1 VRLVMAILMLAGATP
16 ARAEPITMAIVPSVV
31 NAATYIAEE
40 KGYFR
45 DAGLDVTIER
55 IDSLS
60 KVVAFL
66 ASGKVQLAQG
76 GINAGYFNA
85 VAQGMPLT
93 LAMESGSTP
102 TYHQIALRLDLKDKI
117 KTVADLK
124 GRVVGLSAPGSLSV
138 YEFGRTLESAGLT
151 LKDVEIKY
159 LSFAQMGAA
168 LANGALDAA
177 LMVAPFTDVAIA
189 RKMAVAWID
198 PEDGFVKT
206 VPIASIGIMANVD
219 WLKQN
224 QAAAEKLFVAL
235 ARATRDYCQ
244 AYHHG
249 PNRAEVIEI
258 FVKHKIAADRAL
270 LDSMPWQA
278 RDPNGAINVASL
290 DDIQNFFKQEGVIAR
305 TAPRERLADTS
316 FAAVVAKALGP
327 FELANQGSTKK
338 GCR

>member
-1 VRLVMAILMLAGATP
+1 VRRVIAGLMLMATS
-16 ARAEPITMAIVPSVV
+16 AAQAEPITMAIVPSVV
-31 NAATYIAEE
+31 NGATYIAEE

-60 KVVAFL
+60 KAVAFL
-66 ASGKVQLAQG
+66 ATNKIQLAQG

-102 TYHQIALRLDLKDKI
+102 TYHQIALRPGLKGVVKS
-117 KTVADLK
+117 VADLK
-124 GRVVGLSAPGSLSV
+124 GRSIGLSAPGSLSV

-151 LKDVEIKY
+151 LKDVDVKY

-177 LMVAPFTDVAIA
+177 LMVAPFSDVAIA
-189 RKMAVAWID
+189 KNMAAGWID
-198 PEDGFVKT
+198 PEDGYVKT

-219 WLKQN
+219 WLKKN
-224 QAAAEKLFVAL
+224 PAEAEKLFVAL

-249 PNRAEVIEI
+249 PNRAEVIDI
-258 FVKHKIAADRAL
+258 FVKYKIASDRAL

-278 RDPNGAINVASL
+278 RDPDGAINVASL
-290 DDIQNFFKQEGVIAR
+290 DDIQHFFKQEGIIPK
-305 TAPRERLADTS
+305 TAPREQLADTR
-316 FAAVVAKALGP
+316 FAAVVAKTLGT
-327 FELANQGSTKK
+327 FEVANTASTKK